1 MKEPKKLRG
10 ETKNDDFTKNITEY
24 VSPKSSLILGVSGGA
39 DSVYLFE
46 RCLQMSKRVPFT
58 MTVAHVNH
66 GLRGKESDKDEIFV
80 ENLCKKNRVPF
91 RAIHLDLKKKS
102 SKKIARNLEEAG
114 RDARY
119 KFFESLRK
127 RTGAEWVLTAHHLN
141 DNIETMLF
149 NLIRGA
155 HFNGIKGMEV
165 ASSGR
170 HLLRPLLGITKRE
183 ILGYLK
189 KHKIAHRH
197 DESNDNTDF
206 SRNWLRKNII
216 PLFPKLNPNFEQTF
230 RETLHNLSQTTQYLE
245 EQCEKWIKKNGK
257 KMAIDLDA
265 FLAEHRAFQKHLLV
279 HWYKTIHKSTKK
291 LTNKHLEEILSVLRH
306 RRANRKKEFGPG
318 SFIGVVREPQKPGR
332 DKKRY
337 IRLIGKK

>member
-1 MKEPKKLRG
+1 MKS
-10 ETKNDDFTKNITEY
+10 DDFTRNITEY
-24 VSPKSSLILGVSGGA
+24 VSPKNTLILGVSGGA

-46 RCLQMSKRVPFT
+46 RCLEICKRVPFN
-58 MTVAHVNH
+58 MAVAHVNH
-66 GLRGKESDKDEIFV
+66 GLRGKESDKDEKFV
-80 ENLCKKNRVPF
+80 ENLCKKNRIPF
-91 RAIHLDLKKKS
+91 HTVHLDLSKQS
-102 SKKIARNLEEAG
+102 SKNGARNLEEAG

-119 KFFESLRK
+119 KFFESVRK

-165 ASSGR
+165 ASPAR

-183 ILGYLK
+183 ILDYMK

-197 DESNDNTDF
+197 DQSNDNTDF

-216 PLFPKLNPNFEQTF
+216 PLFPKLNANFEQTF
-230 RETLHNLSQTTQYLE
+230 RETLHNLSLTTQYLE
-245 EQCEKWIKKNGK
+245 EQCAMWLKKHGK
-257 KMAIDLDA
+257 KMVIDLDT

-279 HWYKTIHKSTKK
+279 HLYKSIHKSTKK
-291 LTNKHLEEILSVLRH
+291 LTNKHLEEVLQVLH
-306 RRANRKKEFGPG
+306 QRRANRKKEFGPG
-318 SFIGVVREPQKPGR
+318 LFIQVVREPQKRGGN
-332 DKKRY
+332 KKRY